1 MGSPQIVPSEF
12 LPHTVEGYLP
22 RHSRS
27 THAIYL
33 TVLATVIIGLAA
45 LPFLFVDVSVKS
57 PGVLKTMSEVSTVK
71 VISSGFVTLVH
82 IKENEKV
89 TQGQLLFEV
98 QSPLLQEKEK
108 YQHNKIEELTLFVGD
123 LNKLVNPAF
132 LESATPARLNTPL
145 YKQAYTDYKQ
155 KLFERQTRYKK
166 TKQDFDRNKKLFD
179 QSVIASVDFE
189 NFKFEFDKATNDL
202 ELLKQT
208 QLSTW
213 QQELRNYE
221 KEFADFQNQLAQ
233 TLREKESLNIKA
245 PVAGTIQ
252 NLSGIYA
259 GSPVFA
265 NQDLAQISPDANLI
279 AEIYVSP
286 NDIGLLR
293 VGMDARLQVN
303 AFNYNQWG
311 LLSGKI
317 KEISGDVQV
326 TNNQPVFEVKCNL
339 GADHLS
345 LKNGY
350 QGKLKKGMTV
360 QARFIV
366 ARRSLWQLLYD
377 KVDNWLNPDLK

>member
-1 MGSPQIVPSEF
+1 MNPHQFLPSE
-12 LPHTVEGYLP
+12 LAPHTVEGYLP
-22 RHSRS
+22 RRNRS
-27 THAIYL
+27 SQVIYL
-33 TVLATVIIGLAA
+33 IMIAAVLISMAA
-45 LPFLFVDVSVKS
+45 LPFLFIDVSVKS
-57 PGVLKTMSEVSTVK
+57 PGVLKAMSEVSAVK
-71 VISSGFVTLVH
+71 VISSGFVANVH

-89 TQGQLLFEV
+89 AQGQLLFEV
-98 QSPLLQEKEK
+98 QSPLLAEKEK
-108 YQHNKIEELTLFVGD
+108 YQQNKIEELTLFVDD
-123 LNKLVNPAF
+123 LDKLVKPSF
-132 LESATPARLNTPL
+132 LESAALTQLNTPL

-166 TKQDFDRNKKLFD
+166 AKQDFDRNKKLFD

-221 KEFADFQNQLAQ
+221 KEVTDFKNQLAQ
-233 TLREKESLNIKA
+233 TRREKESLNIKA

-252 NLSGIYA
+252 NLAGIYP

-293 VGMDARLQVN
+293 TGMDARLQVN

-311 LLSGKI
+311 LIEGNI
-317 KEISGDVQV
+317 REISGDIQV

-350 QGKLKKGMTV
+350 IGKLKKGMSV
-360 QARFIV
+360 QARFMV

>member
-1 MGSPQIVPSEF
+1 
-12 LPHTVEGYLP
+12 
-22 RHSRS
+22 
-27 THAIYL
+27 
-33 TVLATVIIGLAA
+33 
-45 LPFLFVDVSVKS
+45 
-57 PGVLKTMSEVSTVK
+57 MSEVSTVK

-213 QQELRNYE
+213 QQELRSYE
-221 KEFADFQNQLAQ
+221 KELADFQNQLAQ